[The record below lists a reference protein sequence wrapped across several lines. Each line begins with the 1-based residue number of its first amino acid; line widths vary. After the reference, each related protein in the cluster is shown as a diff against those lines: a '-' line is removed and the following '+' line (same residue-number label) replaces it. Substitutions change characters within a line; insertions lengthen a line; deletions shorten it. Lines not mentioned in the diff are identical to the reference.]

1 MQYFGLT
8 DKGKVRKNNQ
18 DCFSIRRCEQGQC
31 LIAALCDGL
40 GGASAGEVASETAI
54 NSFCDFVYSK
64 LTSRVHKN
72 PVIKDVLLG
81 ACSDA
86 NSTVYDYSL
95 FDVSLNGLGTTLVG
109 GTVDDTGFVRLV
121 NVGDSRAYVLHNAG
135 GISQIT
141 TDHSLVEDLVR
152 SGALSKEKAKK
163 HPQKNIITRAVGT
176 ETGVEADYYET
187 QLYEGDM
194 LLLCSDGLYNYV
206 EEEEMLE
213 CFRST
218 PDCEKFCRILMALT
232 FERGAGDN
240 VTIISVKNV

>member
-1 MQYFGLT
+1 MKSFGLT

-18 DCFSIRRCEQGQC
+18 DCFCIRRCEPKQC

-40 GGASAGEVASETAI
+40 GGASSGEIASETAL
-54 NSFCDFVYSK
+54 NSFGDYVYAK

-72 PVIKDVLLG
+72 PDIKKVLQD
-81 ACSDA
+81 ACVEA

-109 GTVDDTGFVRLV
+109 GIVEDSGAVRLV
-121 NVGDSRAYVLHNAG
+121 NVGDSRAYLFRNTG
-135 GISQIT
+135 EISQIT
-141 TDHSLVEDLVR
+141 TDHSLVEDLIR
-152 SGALSKEKAKK
+152 SGVLTREKARK

-176 ETGVEADYYET
+176 EESVESDYFEA

-206 EEEEMLE
+206 SEDEMLE
-213 CFRST
+213 CFRQYRE
-218 PDCEKFCRILMALT
+218 PEDICQILMALT

-240 VTIISVKNV
+240 VTILSVVNE